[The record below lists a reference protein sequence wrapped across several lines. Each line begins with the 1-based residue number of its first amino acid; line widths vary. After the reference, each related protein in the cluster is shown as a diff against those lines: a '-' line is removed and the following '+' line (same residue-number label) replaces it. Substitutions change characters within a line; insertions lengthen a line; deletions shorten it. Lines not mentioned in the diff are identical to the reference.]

1 MTVDGDGAV
10 LNKSTYLPY
19 GKRVPLQGSTP
30 GVFGF
35 NDKREENQG
44 DLVYYGARYYDPV
57 VRQFISPDP
66 LRLQGADDV
75 LDGNSLQPYVY
86 AGANPTTFADDGR
99 MICSGSQCPDSW
111 TATLSISTMG
121 VGGLLSGVVGVGG
134 SLLTT
139 IGSEVSAGASSA
151 LTALRALPLAAKIA
165 LEVTVT
171 KSLDGIIQSYLAA
184 KKADSGNDGEDA
196 EADSDTNA
204 DDTGTVE
211 TPAERRTKAEQKG
224 GGKTSRHINAK
235 RREVAGQRYEA
246 ARREFRRL
254 KSEPIRN
261 PRLKKQIQQAQ
272 RQMDHWKRKMD
283 ETGDTDHL
291 DPKPR

>member
-1 MTVDGDGAV
+1 MHTAAVGRLTSMRDDRHGRVARLPVDRGRQSGADERQRQPVVQGLVEYSPLPGARCEVAENSEVKCHLKDQLSSVMTVDGDGAV

-35 NDKREENQG
+35 NDKREENKG

-66 LRLQGADDV
+66 LRFQGAEDV
-75 LDGNSLQPYVY
+75 LEGNSLQPYVY

-165 LEVTVT
+165 LEVTAT
-171 KSLDGIIQSYLAA
+171 KSLDGIVQS
-184 KKADSGNDGEDA
+184 
-196 EADSDTNA
+196 
-204 DDTGTVE
+204 
-211 TPAERRTKAEQKG
+211 
-224 GGKTSRHINAK
+224 
-235 RREVAGQRYEA
+235 
-246 ARREFRRL
+246 
-254 KSEPIRN
+254 
-261 PRLKKQIQQAQ
+261 
-272 RQMDHWKRKMD
+272 
-283 ETGDTDHL
+283 
-291 DPKPR
+291 